1 MKQKNEAIRIL
12 IADDHPVFRQGLYRA
27 FSQEKD
33 LQVVAEA
40 ANGPELLE
48 KVQEFELDVV
58 LLDISMDGEM
68 SLDYMKELKTRL
80 PDLPVIILS
89 VYPEGHFAMRYIK
102 AGASGYLT
110 KESPLATLIQAVRK
124 VAVGGKFLS
133 LEFMEKMAFQASA
146 GDKPLHEL
154 LTDREFQVFQL
165 LVSGNSLT
173 TIAEKLFISVKTVSA
188 HRSHII
194 QKMNVE
200 SNSELIQYAIFNK
213 LI

>member
-1 MKQKNEAIRIL
+1 MKQKNKPIRLL
-12 IADDHPVFRQGLYRA
+12 IADDHPIFRQGLLRA
-27 FSQEKD
+27 FSQSED

-40 ANGPELLE
+40 VNGSELL
-48 KVQEFELDVV
+48 KKAQEFELDVI
-58 LLDISMDGEM
+58 LLDITMEGET
-68 SLDYMKELKTRL
+68 SLDYMKELKVQF

-89 VYPEGHFAMRYIK
+89 VYPEEHFAMRYIK

-110 KESPLATLIQAVRK
+110 KESPLAKLIEVVRK
-124 VAVGGKFLS
+124 VAGGGKFLNAD
-133 LEFMEKMAFQASA
+133 FMEKMAFQASA
-146 GDKPLHEL
+146 GDKLPHEL

-165 LVSGNSLT
+165 LASGKSLT
-173 TIAEKLFISVKTVSA
+173 TIAQKLFISVKTVSA

>member
-1 MKQKNEAIRIL
+1 MTTNNEAIRIL
-12 IADDHPVFRQGLYRA
+12 IADDHPIFRQGLYRA
-27 FSQEKD
+27 FSQDKD

-58 LLDISMDGEM
+58 LLDISMDGEL
-68 SLDYMKELKTRL
+68 SLDYMKELKTRIPNL
-80 PDLPVIILS
+80 PIIILS
-89 VYPEGHFAMRYIK
+89 VYPEGHFAMRYIN
-102 AGASGYLT
+102 AGASGYLN
-110 KESPLATLIQAVRK
+110 KESPLATLKQAVRK
-124 VAVGGKFLS
+124 VAAGGKFLS
-133 LEFMEKMAFQASA
+133 LEFMEKMAFQSSA
-146 GDKPLHEL
+146 GEKPLHEC
-154 LTDREFQVFQL
+154 LTDRELQVFQL

-173 TIAEKLFISVKTVSA
+173 TIAKKLFISVKTVSA